1 MSARQQKSWLPPA
14 IPDGS
19 RHRRFSL
26 LIRLPLLH
34 DFAWNISLPCDI
46 FVDLS
51 SDADHVL
58 GSPFHY
64 VDLPCCELKFEDE
77 RIGRLAKIHLDQ
89 RAKQSV

>member
-1 MSARQQKSWLPPA
+1 MSAKRQESRLLIAFPN
-14 IPDGS
+14 GS

-77 RIGRLAKIHLDQ
+77 RTARLAKIHLDQ